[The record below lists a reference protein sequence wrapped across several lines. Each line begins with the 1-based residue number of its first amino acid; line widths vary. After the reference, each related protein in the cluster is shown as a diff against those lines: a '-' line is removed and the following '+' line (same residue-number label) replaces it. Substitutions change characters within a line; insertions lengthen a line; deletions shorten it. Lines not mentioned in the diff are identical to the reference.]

1 MTFIE
6 KWDLVIDAWMTRV
19 VNEQNKHERLAIKS
33 MRLHYGL
40 GIPSVS
46 IAAISGTSVLIE
58 MATASLAAKVV
69 VGLSGLTVSVLTGI
83 QTFAQLAGLAERH
96 RLTAIRCKSLLRQLE
111 INKTYPPKTRD
122 EARNRMLQLHGDFSD
137 MEKDAPI
144 THAMLRELPTDNRL
158 KAILVSLAMDS
169 PSITDL
175 GFRLWSVAAATIDD
189 QKNED
194 GGV

>member
-69 VGLSGLTVSVLTGI
+69 VGLSGND
-83 QTFAQLAGLAERH
+83 H
-96 RLTAIRCKSLLRQLE
+96 RIGSHREAPGAACRSSKRGPPQHDLRF
-111 INKTYPPKTRD
+111 R
-122 EARNRMLQLHGDFSD
+122 F
-137 MEKDAPI
+137 
-144 THAMLRELPTDNRL
+144 REL
-158 KAILVSLAMDS
+158 
-169 PSITDL
+169 
-175 GFRLWSVAAATIDD
+175 F
-189 QKNED
+189 QKRRV
-194 GGV
+194 GRGC